1 MKKIINEMKVRLPSH
16 SENEAVARTVVS
28 AFCAL
33 LDPTVEELSDL
44 RCAVSEAVTNCIV
57 HAYRNLPEGEF
68 GYIYISLR
76 LYDNREITVEISDNG
91 CGIED
96 IKRAREPFFTT
107 SESEERCGMGFLVME
122 SFTDRVSVKSK
133 VGKGTSVLLR
143 KIFSPHTSEE
153 E

>member
-44 RCAVSEAVTNCIV
+44 RLAVSEAVTNCIV
-57 HAYRNLPEGEF
+57 HAYRDLPEDRF
-68 GYIYISLR
+68 GYIYISMR

-96 IKRAREPFFTT
+96 VKRAREPFFTT
-107 SESEERCGMGFLVME
+107 CESDERCGMGFIVME
-122 SFTDRVSVKSK
+122 SFMDKLSVHSREG
-133 VGKGTSVLLR
+133 VGTLVLLTKYIGR
-143 KIFSPHTSEE
+143 EE
-153 E
+153 KE